1 MGAEAEG
8 GPGKWGLGQLQA
20 QRGPET
26 QTWWR
31 QMGKGEAE
39 GPEAGAG
46 RVRHGESWGWN
57 PKSRR

>member
-46 RVRHGESWGWN
+46 
-57 PKSRR
+57 